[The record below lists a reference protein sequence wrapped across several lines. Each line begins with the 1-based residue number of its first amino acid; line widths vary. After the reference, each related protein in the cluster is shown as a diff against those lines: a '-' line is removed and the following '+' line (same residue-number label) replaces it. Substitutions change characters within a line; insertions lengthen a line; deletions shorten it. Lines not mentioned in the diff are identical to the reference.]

1 MSSSNKAQDPL
12 RFTPID
18 EIRTIYQELRKNAS
32 NGITETLEWRIHQLK
47 QLGYLLQEN
56 EDLLI
61 EALVVDLNK
70 PKTETVIGELGG
82 TINEVIYALKHLKSW
97 LKPQAVKTDF
107 VWRIARP
114 KTHHEPKGLVL
125 IFGTWNYPIAL
136 AIVPLIGAIAAGN
149 AVILKP
155 SEQAPAIAKLFTKL
169 IPQYLDHNHIRVVN
183 GAADESNALLDHKFD
198 HIMFT
203 GSGRVARIVARR
215 AAEHLTP
222 VTLELGGKCPAIVF
236 DDADFPVIARR
247 LIWGK
252 GVNAGQTCVAPD
264 YILVSKKSEAK
275 LIASLKKAMLDLYPL
290 HSASQPLSDKSPNSS
305 GGLENS
311 SEDLQFCKII
321 NRKQFDRLN
330 DLLKNTK
337 GDLIT
342 VNGTFHSKPE
352 SFNAEELRM
361 PLALVRNVK
370 KDDPL
375 MQEEIFGPIFP
386 ILTYDLQSET
396 MAEVLR
402 PISDSEP
409 LSLYVFSQNSSNV
422 ELVRKRTRSGQIV
435 CNDLCTQLAITGSPF
450 GGIGQSGYGN
460 YRGYSSFLTFTY
472 ERPSINLSPKLDFLF
487 KTRYPPYT
495 PWKLKLFSLTM
506 GPARIKGTSTPEAV
520 PKSAQVGKRIWSL
533 L

>member
-1 MSSSNKAQDPL
+1 MSSSNKAQDRL
-12 RFTPID
+12 QFTPID
-18 EIRTIYQELRKNAS
+18 EISKICQELSKNVS
-32 NGITETLEWRIHQLK
+32 NGITKTLDWRIHQLK
-47 QLGYLLQEN
+47 QLGYLLQDNEN
-56 EDLLI
+56 LLV
-61 EALVVDLNK
+61 EALVVDLDK

-82 TINEVIYALKHLKSW
+82 TINEVIYALKNLKSW

-107 VWRIARP
+107 AWRIARP
-114 KTHHEPKGLVL
+114 KTYHEPKGLVL
-125 IFGTWNYPIAL
+125 IYGTWNYPIAL
-136 AIVPLIGAIAAGN
+136 AIVPLIGAIAGGN

-169 IPQYLDHNHIRVVN
+169 IPQYLDNNHIRVVN

-203 GSGRVARIVARR
+203 GSGRVARIVAKR

-290 HSASQPLSDKSPNSS
+290 PSISQSSSNKSVNPS
-305 GGLENS
+305 GGSGDNS
-311 SEDLQFCKII
+311 EVLQFCKII

-330 DLLKNTK
+330 ELLKTTK
-337 GDLIT
+337 GDLIP
-342 VNGTFHSKPE
+342 VNGTLHSKAD
-352 SFNAEELRM
+352 SYNAEELRM

-386 ILTYDLQSET
+386 IVTYDLESQT
-396 MAEVLR
+396 MPEILR
-402 PISDSEP
+402 PISDAEP
-409 LSLYVFSQNSSNV
+409 LCVYVFTQTSSNL
-422 ELVRKRTRSGQIV
+422 ELVRKHTRSGQIV

-450 GGIGQSGYGN
+450 GGIGQSGHGS
-460 YRGYSSFLTFTY
+460 YRGYHSFLTFTY
-472 ERPSINLSPKLDFLF
+472 KRPSISLSPKVDFLF

-495 PWKLKLFSLTM
+495 PFKLKIFSSTM
-506 GPARIKGTSTPEAV
+506 GPAKIKGLSKPEAV
-520 PKSAQVGKRIWSL
+520 PKSTQVAKRTWSL